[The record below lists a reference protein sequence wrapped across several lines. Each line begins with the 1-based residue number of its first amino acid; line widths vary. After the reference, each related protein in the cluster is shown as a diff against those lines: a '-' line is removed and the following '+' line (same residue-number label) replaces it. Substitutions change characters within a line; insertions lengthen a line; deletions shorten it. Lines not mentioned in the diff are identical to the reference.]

1 MTTTPNITTRT
12 LTTTSTTTMTTA
24 RLARRT
30 TGTAPTRPATH
41 RTAPAAATGRLL
53 GVPTHPT
60 TREVIDDPTRADT

>member
-1 MTTTPNITTRT
+1 
-12 LTTTSTTTMTTA
+12 MTTA